1 MDFSSGR
8 GRYTRLNARK
18 MPRFGLAYL
27 TEEHFGT
34 LESGQVHSR
43 VRYRWDQGDAEV
55 RRVMR
60 QIAQC
65 AERGKNALAQDD
77 RKTLGRLMNR
87 NFDLRRRLF
96 GDEAL
101 GTHNLELIE
110 IARGLG
116 LAAKLP
122 GSSGAA
128 LILLSDEE
136 AEAKL
141 AEAYASKGYR
151 YRPIEAM

>member
-1 MDFSSGR
+1 
-8 GRYTRLNARK
+8 
-18 MPRFGLAYL
+18 
-27 TEEHFGT
+27 

-43 VRYRWDQGDAEV
+43 VRYRWEQGEAEV
-55 RRVMR
+55 KRVMR

-65 AERGKNALAQDD
+65 AARGKNALAEGDL
-77 RKTLGRLMNR
+77 KTLGRLMNR

-101 GTHNLELIE
+101 GKHNIELIG
-110 IARGLG
+110 IARELG

-128 LILLSDEE
+128 LILLSDAE
-136 AEAKL
+136 AEGTL
-141 AEAYASKGYR
+141 VEAYAAKGYR
-151 YRPIEAM
+151 YRAIQAM